1 MGAPALKN
9 AVGGTTPA
17 PAAVSLPPAAGVLGA
32 RTAGVLEVPGAGVTH
47 AAAETAAGGPRAGT
61 PISVRRRVIWLV
73 VLAAVLA
80 AAALASLAVGAR
92 NVPLPTVLDA
102 LFQFVPGNG
111 DHAVI
116 ASRVVRTVA
125 GLVVGATLGLAGT
138 SMQGVARNPLADPGI
153 LGVNAGA
160 SLAVVAGI
168 FFLGAA
174 GVSSYLWFAFA
185 GSAVAAVVVYSV
197 ASLGRSGATPVKL
210 ALAGAAM
217 AAGMGSLMSAM
228 LVSSQDS
235 LELFRS
241 WQVGALAGKSWD
253 SIDAVL
259 PFVIAGTVILLA
271 TGRLLNTLAL
281 GDDTARGLG
290 HRPGRGRAVSAVGI
304 VLLCGS
310 ATALAGPI
318 GFIGLVVPHLLRAL
332 VGPDYRWLL
341 PMSLLAAP
349 AILLLADVAGR
360 VILLPGEVPAGILA
374 AMMGAPVFI
383 AVVRRG
389 KQAEL

>member
-1 MGAPALKN
+1 MQEGTAAEGTSVAGSATPDTASQPSAAS
-9 AVGGTTPA
+9 AVPTQA
-17 PAAVSLPPAAGVLGA
+17 GA
-32 RTAGVLEVPGAGVTH
+32 RTAPGPAPSL
-47 AAAETAAGGPRAGT
+47 AAKGFNT
-61 PISVRRRVIWLV
+61 RRRLCWL
-73 VLAAVLA
+73 AVLGA
-80 AAALASLAVGAR
+80 ALLLVALASLAIGAR
-92 NVPLPTVLDA
+92 SIAPATVLDA
-102 LFQFVPGNG
+102 LFAFDPANG
-111 DHAVI
+111 DHAVVL
-116 ASRVVRTVA
+116 SRIVRTVA
-125 GLVVGATLGLAGT
+125 GLVVGLSLGLAGT

-160 SLAVVAGI
+160 SLAVVSGI
-168 FFLGAA
+168 FFFGAA

-185 GSAVAAVVVYSV
+185 GSAVAAVVVYLV

-210 ALAGAAM
+210 ALAGAAV

-235 LELFRS
+235 LELFRR

-253 SIDAVL
+253 SILAVL
-259 PFVIAGTVILLA
+259 PFVAVGVVILLC

-281 GDDTARGLG
+281 GDDMARGLG
-290 HRPGRGRAVSAVGI
+290 QRPGVGRAVSAVGI

-318 GFIGLVVPHLLRAL
+318 GFIGLIVPHLLRGL

-341 PMSLLAAP
+341 PLSLLAAP
-349 AILLLADVAGR
+349 AVLLAADVAGR
-360 VILLPGEVPAGILA
+360 VILLPSEVPAGILA
-374 AMMGAPVFI
+374 AIIGAPVFI

>member
-1 MGAPALKN
+1 MWLTVLLAALIL
-9 AVGGTTPA
+9 
-17 PAAVSLPPAAGVLGA
+17 VSLL
-32 RTAGVLEVPGAGVTH
+32 
-47 AAAETAAGGPRAGT
+47 
-61 PISVRRRVIWLV
+61 
-73 VLAAVLA
+73 
-80 AAALASLAVGAR
+80 SLAVGAR
-92 NVPLPTVLDA
+92 SINLPTVADA
-102 LFQFVPGNG
+102 LLNFDPSNG
-111 DHAVI
+111 DHAVVR
-116 ASRVVRTVA
+116 SRIVRTVA
-125 GLVVGATLGLAGT
+125 GLLVGLSLGLAGT

-168 FFLGAA
+168 FFFGATS
-174 GVSSYLWFAFA
+174 VSNYLWFAFL
-185 GSAVAAVVVYSV
+185 GSAIAAVVVYAV

-235 LELFRS
+235 LELFRR

-253 SIDAVL
+253 AIVAVL
-259 PFVIAGTVILLA
+259 PFVVVGALVLLGT
-271 TGRLLNTLAL
+271 GKLLNTLAL
-281 GDDTARGLG
+281 GDDMARGLG
-290 HRPGRGRAVSAVGI
+290 QRPGMGRAISALGI

-318 GFIGLVVPHLLRAL
+318 AFIGLVVPHLLRGL

-341 PMSLLAAP
+341 PLSLIAAP
-349 AILLLADVAGR
+349 AILLLADVIGR

-374 AMMGAPVFI
+374 AMLGAPVFI

>member
-1 MGAPALKN
+1 MWLTVLLAALIL
-9 AVGGTTPA
+9 
-17 PAAVSLPPAAGVLGA
+17 VSLL
-32 RTAGVLEVPGAGVTH
+32 
-47 AAAETAAGGPRAGT
+47 
-61 PISVRRRVIWLV
+61 
-73 VLAAVLA
+73 
-80 AAALASLAVGAR
+80 SLAVGAR
-92 NVPLPTVLDA
+92 SINLPTVADA
-102 LFQFVPGNG
+102 LLNFDPSNG
-111 DHAVI
+111 DHAVVR
-116 ASRVVRTVA
+116 SRIVRTVA
-125 GLVVGATLGLAGT
+125 GLLVGLSLGLAGT

-168 FFLGAA
+168 FLFGATS
-174 GVSSYLWFAFA
+174 VSNYLWFAFL
-185 GSAVAAVVVYSV
+185 GSAIAAVVVYAV

-235 LELFRS
+235 LELFRR

-253 SIDAVL
+253 AIVAVL
-259 PFVIAGTVILLA
+259 PFVVVGALVLLGT
-271 TGRLLNTLAL
+271 GKLLNTLAL
-281 GDDTARGLG
+281 GDDMARGLG
-290 HRPGRGRAVSAVGI
+290 QRPGMGRAISALGI

-318 GFIGLVVPHLLRAL
+318 AFIGLVVPHLLRGL

-341 PMSLLAAP
+341 PLSLIAAP
-349 AILLLADVAGR
+349 AILLLADVIGR

-374 AMMGAPVFI
+374 AMLGAPVFI